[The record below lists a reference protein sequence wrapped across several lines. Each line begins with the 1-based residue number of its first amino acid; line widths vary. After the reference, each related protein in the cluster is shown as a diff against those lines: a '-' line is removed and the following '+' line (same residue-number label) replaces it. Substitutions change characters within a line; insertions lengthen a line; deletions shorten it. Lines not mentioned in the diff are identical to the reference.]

1 MKSLKK
7 RFLGIALSAVLAAG
21 VLAGCSSAGGNDSAS
36 QSAGTDGHYPVT
48 ITTYDYDKQ
57 PVEMTFEKAPEKV
70 LAVYQNSIET
80 MLALGLED
88 KIVAASG
95 LDHEVKPAYK
105 DAFAKVNYLSEFKPS
120 KEAATALEPDM
131 ILSWTSLFSDKN
143 LGSMKEWQSQGVNS
157 YNMLNSGAVSPKT
170 LDNEYQDFENLGKIF
185 DVEDKAG
192 ELVNEIK
199 DAVKQTETYAQKE
212 NKSPKVL
219 VMEDQSGQI
228 VNYGAT
234 TLAGDMVTKLKGT
247 LASPDASKLGE
258 EDVVAAN
265 PEVIFAVYM
274 DRDDQD
280 MAAQTKDAIMNNAAF
295 ADIDA
300 VKNNRVI
307 PIELGQMYCSGVR
320 TIDGIHTIAN
330 GMYPDLN
337 LN

>member
-1 MKSLKK
+1 
-7 RFLGIALSAVLAAG
+7 
-21 VLAGCSSAGGNDSAS
+21 
-36 QSAGTDGHYPVT
+36 
-48 ITTYDYDKQ
+48 
-57 PVEMTFEKAPEKV
+57 
-70 LAVYQNSIET
+70 
-80 MLALGLED
+80 
-88 KIVAASG
+88 
-95 LDHEVKPAYK
+95 
-105 DAFAKVNYLSEFKPS
+105 
-120 KEAATALEPDM
+120 
-131 ILSWTSLFSDKN
+131 
-143 LGSMKEWQSQGVNS
+143 
-157 YNMLNSGAVSPKT
+157 
-170 LDNEYQDFENLGKIF
+170 
-185 DVEDKAG
+185 
-192 ELVNEIK
+192 
-199 DAVKQTETYAQKE
+199 
-212 NKSPKVL
+212 
-219 VMEDQSGQI
+219 
-228 VNYGAT
+228 
-234 TLAGDMVTKLKGT
+234 MVTKLKGT

>member
-21 VLAGCSSAGGNDSAS
+21 VLAGCSGAGGNDSAS
-36 QSAGTDGHYPVT
+36 QSSGGGHYPVT
-48 ITTYDYDKQ
+48 ITTYDNNKE

-95 LDHEVKPAYK
+95 LDHAVKPEYK

-120 KEAATALEPDM
+120 KEAATALEPDF

-143 LGSMKEWQSQGVNS
+143 LGSMKDWQSQGVNA
-157 YNMLNSGAVSPKT
+157 YNMLNSGAVTPRT
-170 LDNEYQDFENLGKIF
+170 LDNEYLDFENLGKIF
-185 DVEDKAG
+185 DVEDKADA
-192 ELVNEIK
+192 LVAEIK
-199 DAVKQTETYAQKE
+199 DAVDQTETYAQKE

-219 VMEDQSGQI
+219 ALEDQSGQL

-247 LASPDASKLGE
+247 LANPDASKLGE
-258 EDVVAAN
+258 EDVVKAN

-274 DRDDQD
+274 DREDQD
-280 MAAQTKDAIMNNAAF
+280 MAAQSRDAIMNNAAF

-300 VKNNRVI
+300 VKNGRVV

-337 LN
+337 LK

>member
-7 RFLGIALSAVLAAG
+7 RFLGIALSAILAAG
-21 VLAGCSSAGGNDSAS
+21 VLAGCSGAGGNDSAS
-36 QSAGTDGHYPVT
+36 QSSSGGHYPVT
-48 ITTYDYDKQ
+48 ITTYDNNKE
-57 PVEMTFEKAPEKV
+57 PMEMTFEKAPEKV

-95 LDHEVKPAYK
+95 LDHAVKPEYK

-120 KEAATALEPDM
+120 KEAATALEPDF

-143 LGSMKEWQSQGVNS
+143 LGSMKDWQSQGVNA
-157 YNMLNSGAVSPKT
+157 YNMLNSGAVTPRT
-170 LDNEYQDFENLGKIF
+170 LDNEYLDFENLGKIF
-185 DVEDKAG
+185 DVEDKADA
-192 ELVNEIK
+192 LVAEIK
-199 DAVKQTETYAQKE
+199 DAVDQTETYAQKE

-219 VMEDQSGQI
+219 VLEDQSGQL

-247 LASPDASKLGE
+247 LANPDASKLGE

-274 DRDDQD
+274 DREDQD
-280 MAAQTKDAIMNNAAF
+280 MAAQSRDAIMNNAAF
-295 ADIDA
+295 ADTAA
-300 VKNNRVI
+300 VKNKRVV

-337 LN
+337 LK

>member
-1 MKSLKK
+1 MRSLKK
-7 RFLGIALSAVLAAG
+7 QFLGIALSAVLAAG
-21 VLAGCSSAGGNDSAS
+21 VLAGCGCAGGNDSAS

-70 LAVYQNSIET
+70 LAVYQNAIET

-143 LGSMKEWQSQGVNS
+143 LG
-157 YNMLNSGAVSPKT
+157 
-170 LDNEYQDFENLGKIF
+170 KIF

-192 ELVNEIK
+192 ELVNAIK

-300 VKNNRVI
+300 VKNGRVI